1 MLATQI
7 AVSTVLLVCAGL
19 LAKTVMQLHREPLGF
34 TATGLSVAEVSL
46 PNSPFNS
53 GSARNAFYDALEAEL
68 LSRPGVRSVAATTAA
83 PLTGSDYVPV
93 SVTGQDSASTPRMSG
108 PAVTT
113 GYFETLGIPLV
124 DGRRFDQ
131 RDTPDGLPVVIL
143 NVRAATQVFGDPHT
157 ALGRRVRLGDQ
168 TWREVIGV
176 VGNVRTT
183 FFNTL
188 EWRTDPI
195 VYRPAA
201 QSFDHV
207 ANPEATHL
215 TLWVHVRTDRPVSI
229 GDLRAAA
236 TPAGP
241 RAAVLSLRR
250 VPDLIADATRQPS
263 LRMSLLLWLCAAS
276 LLLAAIGIY
285 GIVAQTVTERQRD
298 IAIRTAMGAEPHA
311 LVVSLVRQAIAA
323 GLVGLSAGVLLSLV
337 LARTLASMLYGVRTG
352 DATSLSLA
360 GLFLLAVT
368 GVAAWVPAW
377 RATRVAA
384 VDVLR
389 A

>member
-1 MLATQI
+1 
-7 AVSTVLLVCAGL
+7 
-19 LAKTVMQLHREPLGF
+19 
-34 TATGLSVAEVSL
+34 
-46 PNSPFNS
+46 
-53 GSARNAFYDALEAEL
+53 
-68 LSRPGVRSVAATTAA
+68 VAAATAA

-93 SVTGQDSASTPRMSG
+93 SVTGQDSAATPRMSG

-124 DGRRFDQ
+124 GGRRFDR

-143 NVRAATQVFGDPHT
+143 NVRAATQLFGDLH
-157 ALGRRVRLGDQ
+157 AAVGRRVRLGDQ
-168 TWREVIGV
+168 TWREVVGV

-201 QSFDHV
+201 QSLDSV
-207 ANPEATHL
+207 ANPAATQL
-215 TLWVHVRTDRPVSI
+215 TLWVHVRTDRRVSI

-236 TPAGP
+236 TAAGP
-241 RAAVLSLRR
+241 RAAVLSVRR

-285 GIVAQTVTERQRD
+285 GIVAQTVTERLRD
-298 IAIRTAMGAEPHA
+298 IAIRTALGAEPHA
-311 LVVSLVRQAIAA
+311 LVVSLVQQAITA
-323 GLVGLSAGVLLSLV
+323 GVAGLSAGVILSLV
-337 LARTLASMLYGVRTG
+337 LARTLASILYGVRTG

-360 GLFLLAVT
+360 GLLLLAVT

-384 VDVLR
+384 MHVLR